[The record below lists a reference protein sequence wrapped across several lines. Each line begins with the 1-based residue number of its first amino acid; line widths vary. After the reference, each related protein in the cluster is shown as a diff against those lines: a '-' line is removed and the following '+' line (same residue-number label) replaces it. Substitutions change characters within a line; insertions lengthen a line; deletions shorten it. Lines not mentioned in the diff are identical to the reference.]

1 MGLKAENTG
10 QAHASEMPADFNPML
25 TPGSTN
31 MKARPVSSRTHSC
44 GQSLW
49 DLCSKIPNKE
59 NQRFLGHSERS

>member
-31 MKARPVSSRTHSC
+31 MKAHPVSSRHTAVV
-44 GQSLW
+44 SLSGT
-49 DLCSKIPNKE
+49 LCSKIPNKE